1 MQEQWVITDAR
12 VIDVENVRK
21 LKVALV
27 GGQVNVIGHDE
38 TWARVE
44 VHSVQGK
51 ELTVSVNGDTLEI
64 NHPQLR
70 WDNFVEVFSSFR
82 GKARAHVSVL
92 VPRDI
97 ELKLGVVTAEGLIS
111 GLHSDARVGNVSGTL
126 VIDNVYGHLDL
137 NTVSGEMSVRNHY
150 GRIDANTVSGD
161 ITASGEIEAFSANCV
176 SGDVVLDIRGTPN
189 FIDNS
194 SVSGDLT
201 VRLEQGLSARF
212 TVNTVSGALQLD
224 DVSARRVHG
233 KGFNSTSG
241 PLDGHVVEVRA
252 NSVSGDVSVVRHAT
266 ATQTPDAA
274 ADAPADS
281 GAPA

>member
-82 GKARAHVSVL
+82 GKARAQVSVL